1 MKKVWGSLAM
11 LIATVL
17 WGISFSAQS
26 TGMRFVEPML
36 FTAFRSAVAV
46 VALVLVIMAFDL
58 MKFKR
63 LTLWGDAA
71 TAEARKNLLAGGLWC
86 GIVISVASICQQ
98 FGLKYTSAGKTG
110 FLTALYIVIV
120 PVLGLFFKR
129 KSSWILWLA
138 VVLALAGSWLLCG
151 GISSVGK
158 GEMFVIACAF
168 VYSIHIMVIDYY
180 AAKCDCVRLSTLQ
193 FAVATI
199 LSAIASG
206 VAGEPWIAKNIAATA
221 PYWLFCGICA
231 SAIAF
236 TLQMVAQK
244 YLHPVTATLLM
255 SLESVFA
262 ALGGW
267 IFLHEVLSVRELI
280 GCAIIFCAVI
290 TAQKK

>member
-1 MKKVWGSLAM
+1 MKKFWGSMAM

-36 FTAFRSAVAV
+36 FTAFRSAIAV
-46 VALVLVIMAFDL
+46 VALILVIISFDL
-58 MKFKR
+58 AKFKR

-71 TAEARKNLLAGGLWC
+71 TPEARKNLLYGGLWC
-86 GIVISVASICQQ
+86 GIVITVASVCQQ

-138 VVLALAGSWLLCG
+138 VALALAGSWLLCG

-158 GEMFVIACAF
+158 GEIFVIACAF
-168 VYSIHIMVIDYY
+168 VYSIHIMVIDHY

-193 FAVATI
+193 FAVATV
-199 LSAIASG
+199 LAATASFI
-206 VAGEPWIAKNIAATA
+206 AGEPWIARDIAATA
-221 PYWLFCGICA
+221 PYWLFCGICS

-262 ALGGW
+262 AIGGW

-280 GCAIIFCAVI
+280 GCTIIFCAVL

>member
-138 VVLALAGSWLLCG
+138 VTLALAGSWLLCG

-158 GEMFVIACAF
+158 GEIFVIACAF

-180 AAKCDCVRLSTLQ
+180 ASKCDCVRLSALQ
-193 FAVATI
+193 FVVATI

-206 VAGEPWIAKNIAATA
+206 VAGEPWIAENIAATA

>member
-63 LTLWGDAA
+63 LTLWGNAA